1 MTNTQQ
7 ININQTLTFEG
18 TNDMNGWTEQNQAVV
33 RDRIL
38 AREVEAASERLAATA
53 HTATAP
59 GSIRRRIGRL
69 LIQVGHRV
77 GGEAVSPASPTGRP
91 AHPMAA

>member
-7 ININQTLTFEG
+7 MTINQAFTLEG
-18 TNDMNGWTEQNQAVV
+18 TNDMHGWTEQTQAVV
-33 RDRIL
+33 RDRIR

-53 HTATAP
+53 HTAPAP

-69 LIQVGHRV
+69 LIQVGRRV
-77 GGEAVSPASPTGRP
+77 GGEAVSPASPAGRP
-91 AHPMAA
+91 AHLMAA

>member
-7 ININQTLTFEG
+7 ITMNHNTPSEG
-18 TNDMNGWTEQNQAVV
+18 IHDMHGWTEQTQAVV
-33 RDRIL
+33 RDRIR

-53 HTATAP
+53 HTASAP

-69 LIQVGHRV
+69 LIQVGRRV
-77 GGEAVSPASPTGRP
+77 GGEAVSPASPAGRP